1 MKKIFHTKR
10 LWKKALDYYYANREV
25 ISQKRKDKY
34 KQLSLEEK
42 RKLAD
47 YNKQWFNRQSPER
60 QLELRIKAPKY
71 YKNRYDNV
79 MVRVW

>member
-1 MKKIFHTKR
+1 M
-10 LWKKALDYYYANREV
+10 

-79 MVRVW
+79 MVRV